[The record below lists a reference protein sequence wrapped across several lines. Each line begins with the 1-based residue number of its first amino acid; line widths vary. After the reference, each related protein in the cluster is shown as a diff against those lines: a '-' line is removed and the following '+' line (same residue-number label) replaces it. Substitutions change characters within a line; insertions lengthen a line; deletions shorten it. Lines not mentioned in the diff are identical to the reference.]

1 MPEVRLD
8 CPLCGVLVTEGDPP
22 APGNCPGCGARYLG
36 GTARPQG
43 AAQAALTAF
52 GIDGDT
58 ETLTRALFDVAP
70 ESGIAVTSDRRD
82 GFYAWWVFVS
92 DEAAQA
98 RLAALAN

>member
-1 MPEVRLD
+1 M
-8 CPLCGVLVTEGDPP
+8 
-22 APGNCPGCGARYLG
+22 G
-36 GTARPQG
+36 GTERPQG

-52 GIDGDT
+52 GIEGDT

-98 RLAALAN
+98 RLATLAN